1 MNIPRIELSNTQKAA
16 ENPVVQKPSARVN
29 ETALKKRWKK
39 FSVPKHSANI
49 AAIICGAGLV
59 IAGGV
64 WAVGSFIQWDEGGE
78 EQSTIRSS
86 RYVGAKPVTISEQ
99 ADNENE
105 ESSSSSVTV
114 KGKITVQF
122 TRERG
127 EAFTGASIKLIHSSS
142 GALFREIGTGNGG
155 TVVFDEVPAGTYR
168 VEAGKKGEDRV
179 AKETVN
185 LGAGEITSVSLAL
198 FLDTNVSIT
207 VTVTGPGGSP
217 IADQDLEI
225 VRDKGEEGLEIV
237 SVHTNGSGAFS
248 HSNVPPDGNWMI
260 RKDGS
265 VIGSF
270 AVVPNGQ
277 HQSFHVQASS
287 N

>member
-1 MNIPRIELSNTQKAA
+1 MNIPRIQLSNTKNAA
-16 ENPVVQKPSARVN
+16 EDPVVQQPGAAVN
-29 ETALKKRWKK
+29 ETPLKKRWKK
-39 FSVPKHSANI
+39 FSVPKNSAVI
-49 AAIICGAGLV
+49 ASVICSAGLI

-64 WAVGSFIQWDEGGE
+64 WAIGSFVQWDDGGE
-78 EQSTIRSS
+78 EQSDIRSS
-86 RYVGAKPVTISEQ
+86 RFVSAKPVTISGQ
-99 ADNENE
+99 ASDENE
-105 ESSSSSVTV
+105 ESSSGSVTV
-114 KGKITVQF
+114 KGKITVHF

-127 EAFTGASIKLIHSSS
+127 EAFTGASIKLIHASS
-142 GALFREIGTGNGG
+142 GTLYREISTGNGG
-155 TVVFDEVPAGTYR
+155 TAVFDEVPAGSYR

-225 VRDKGEEGLEIV
+225 VRDKGEEGLEVV
-237 SVHTNGSGAFS
+237 SVHTNGNGAFS
-248 HSNVPPDGNWMI
+248 HANVPPDGNWMI

-265 VIGSF
+265 VVGSF